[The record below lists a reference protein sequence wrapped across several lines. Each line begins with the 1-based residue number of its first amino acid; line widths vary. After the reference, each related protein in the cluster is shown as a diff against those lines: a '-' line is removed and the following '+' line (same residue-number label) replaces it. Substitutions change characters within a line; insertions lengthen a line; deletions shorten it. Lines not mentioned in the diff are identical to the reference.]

1 MQLSDFSDARSRG
14 ICIHCEEGLVDGEGT
29 RDHVPSKALL
39 DPPYPENLS
48 VVDVCHQCNVGFS
61 KDEEYLAAFLAS
73 VICGSTNLD
82 SDRLPVAAQAL
93 EYSSRLRKRIDR
105 VRQIQGTLWGYP
117 EIQWTSEIERIARV
131 IIKNSRGHILFE
143 VGLPIVAPPS
153 YICIAPIQ
161 RISAQQIDEFENPS
175 GTSMWPEVG
184 SRSMQRIA
192 TGECELGGWIEV
204 QKGVYRYAVSE
215 FLSVR
220 IALREYLAAEVAWDE
235 SSLT

>member
-14 ICIHCEEGLVDGEGT
+14 ICIHCEEGLADGEGT
-29 RDHVPSKALL
+29 RATYPSKALL

-61 KDEEYLAAFLAS
+61 KDEEYLSAFLAS

-82 SDRLPVAAQAL
+82 SDRFPVAARAL

-105 VRQIQGTLWGYP
+105 VHQIQGTLWGYP

-143 VGLPIVAPPS
+143 DRATNSGSTFIHMHSSDSSEYRLNSWMNSRIHLVA
-153 YICIAPIQ
+153 
-161 RISAQQIDEFENPS
+161 
-175 GTSMWPEVG
+175 SMWPEVG

-204 QKGVYRYAVSE
+204 QKACTAT
-215 FLSVR
+215 LSVNSS
-220 IALREYLAAEVAWDE
+220 ASE
-235 SSLT
+235 SPFVNT